1 MNESAQNES
10 RQSYWRW
17 LAGVGCLVLILI
29 AIFAPRRRHE
39 AASDGSS
46 NAPIVSEISS
56 SAAIPKNVRPSRRS
70 ASSVPQVPATEVV
83 AAKLRQFAR
92 SRRETM
98 HAMARHFKVE
108 VSPEMERFFD
118 LAEAGR
124 LDEMNALFES
134 LREQKKEGSPALNA
148 VWPALHETLG
158 VAEEVARWPAQGLL
172 DYGNAV
178 LDSLRPGMVYVGG
191 TDPGRFI
198 PTLLN
203 ETGDGERHI
212 VLTQNALADGTYLD
226 YLNFLYKDRLATLT
240 KDDSQRAFQEY
251 LSDAQKRVAH
261 DQQFPNEPHQ
271 VRPGEDISIVDNR
284 TQVSGQVAVMAI
296 NEKLL
301 QALMQKNPDAS
312 FAMEESFP
320 FSSMFGDASA
330 LGPIMELRVKDD
342 QSKLTPERAAQAA
355 NYWSDTAQELLSD
368 PESAD
373 SHAVRMTYAKM
384 AASQA
389 GLLLTRN
396 YTPEAEQAFRSAT
409 EIAPDSPEAV
419 FRYINLLVS
428 QKRFNDAIVISE
440 NAIRAAPDN
449 DQFRNL
455 LSELNR
461 LNK

>member
-39 AASDGSS
+39 AASHGSS
-46 NAPIVSEISS
+46 NAPIAGETSS
-56 SAAIPKNVRPSRRS
+56 SATVPGNVRSSRRTTR
-70 ASSVPQVPATEVV
+70 AVPQVPASEVV
-83 AAKLRQFAR
+83 AAKLKQFVR
-92 SRRETM
+92 NRRETM

-158 VAEEVARWPAQGLL
+158 VAEEVARWPAQSLL

-212 VLTQNALADGTYLD
+212 VLTQNALADGSYLD
-226 YLNFLYKDRLATLT
+226 YLNFLYKDRLAPLT

-251 LSDAQKRVAH
+251 L
-261 DQQFPNEPHQ
+261 
-271 VRPGEDISIVDNR
+271 
-284 TQVSGQVAVMAI
+284 
-296 NEKLL
+296 
-301 QALMQKNPDAS
+301 
-312 FAMEESFP
+312 
-320 FSSMFGDASA
+320 
-330 LGPIMELRVKDD
+330 
-342 QSKLTPERAAQAA
+342 
-355 NYWSDTAQELLSD
+355 
-368 PESAD
+368 
-373 SHAVRMTYAKM
+373 
-384 AASQA
+384 
-389 GLLLTRN
+389 
-396 YTPEAEQAFRSAT
+396 
-409 EIAPDSPEAV
+409 
-419 FRYINLLVS
+419 
-428 QKRFNDAIVISE
+428 
-440 NAIRAAPDN
+440 
-449 DQFRNL
+449 
-455 LSELNR
+455 
-461 LNK
+461 